1 MSVSPLP
8 ESESV
13 LAQPHTIAAAPSL
26 ETDPALTP
34 ETLLPVRQ
42 PVSVDVAQTPIE
54 PPIQNPIEH
63 PIEHL
68 SENDRLEAPQLSSI
82 VPEAQEPLPSDL
94 LPKAIVADA
103 VPDEVE
109 KDEVED
115 ENGAVDPLK
124 PNDLTDLSV
133 FQEQKNQLAAE
144 IADLRQQR
152 ESLTLEVNQLQS
164 TLGQLVPE
172 ALQELRERKRNLQ
185 EAVERLER
193 RQERIQAEMR
203 QNFAGVSQD
212 LAIRVKSF
220 KEYLVGSLQDL
231 VVTAEDLNLVPPAP
245 TPIVTPVDSG
255 TPGTGKKAA
264 TPQFGDDGFKE
275 QTREIRRLLDQYR
288 TSPDYYGPPWQLR
301 RTFEPVHAERVS
313 NWFFEQGGRGAI
325 RGLGTRLQN
334 VLIASAAISVLNE
347 FYGEQLITLVLANTP
362 ESLGEWR
369 RGLQDCLG
377 ISRADFGPNQGV
389 ALYEDPEPLV
399 QRADRLVQAG
409 DLPLVIIDEAEGMIS
424 LSLLQFPLWLAFAA
438 DPRNPG
444 ERF

>member
-13 LAQPHTIAAAPSL
+13 LVQPPTITAAPSL
-26 ETDPALTP
+26 ETDPALNP
-34 ETLLPVRQ
+34 ETLLPVGQ
-42 PVSVDVAQTPIE
+42 PVSADLVVDVTQTAIE
-54 PPIQNPIEH
+54 NLDKNLGENWVEADLSKRPGAIVTNPGEDSK
-63 PIEHL
+63 E
-68 SENDRLEAPQLSSI
+68 ENPKENSTGDRLDPNQL
-82 VPEAQEPLPSDL
+82 EPNQIDP
-94 LPKAIVADA
+94 
-103 VPDEVE
+103 
-109 KDEVED
+109 
-115 ENGAVDPLK
+115 NGV
-124 PNDLTDLSV
+124 TDLSV
-133 FQEQKNQLAAE
+133 FQEQKNQLTAE
-144 IADLRQQR
+144 IADLQQQR
-152 ESLTLEVNQLQS
+152 ESLTREVSQLQS

-185 EAVERLER
+185 EAIERLER

-245 TPIVTPVDSG
+245 TPTVTPIESA
-255 TPGTGKKAA
+255 TSGTGKKAA

-288 TSPDYYGPPWQLR
+288 TSPDYYGPAWQLR

-444 ERF
+444 ERL

>member
-13 LAQPHTIAAAPSL
+13 LVQPPTIAAAPSL
-26 ETDPALTP
+26 ETDPALNP
-34 ETLLPVRQ
+34 ETLLPVGQ
-42 PVSVDVAQTPIE
+42 PVLVDVVVDVTQAAIE
-54 PPIQNPIEH
+54 NLDKNLGENWV
-63 PIEHL
+63 EADL
-68 SENDRLEAPQLSSI
+68 SMPGAIVTKAGEDSTEEVPTANDAEEAKENSASDRLEPNQLD
-82 VPEAQEPLPSDL
+82 PNQLEP
-94 LPKAIVADA
+94 
-103 VPDEVE
+103 
-109 KDEVED
+109 
-115 ENGAVDPLK
+115 NGV
-124 PNDLTDLSV
+124 TGLSV
-133 FQEQKNQLAAE
+133 FQEQKNQLTAE
-144 IADLRQQR
+144 IAALQQQR
-152 ESLTLEVNQLQS
+152 DSLTREVSQLQS

-185 EAVERLER
+185 EAIERLER

-231 VVTAEDLNLVPPAP
+231 VVTAEDLNLVPPPP
-245 TPIVTPVDSG
+245 TPTVTPIEAATS
-255 TPGTGKKAA
+255 GTGKKAA

-288 TSPDYYGPPWQLR
+288 TSPDYYGPAWQLR

-389 ALYEDPEPLV
+389 ALYEDPDPLV

-444 ERF
+444 ERL